1 MNSKNFYGK
10 NILNSTKKKLEFQLC
25 FKNVNG
31 KYSNVPNCNKPN
43 NSEIGLKSFLYVL
56 YEN

>member
-43 NSEIGLKSFLYVL
+43 NSEIGLKSFL
-56 YEN
+56 